1 VQEENN
7 LTSRSVQ
14 QKRRHRRVR
23 KKVFGV
29 SSRPRLCVYRSL
41 RHIYAQ
47 IVNDQLGKTMAAAST
62 LSPEIRKKIEK
73 LKKSQ
78 AAALVGELLAEKSK
92 ASGIKRVTFDKGG
105 YAYHGRVKSLAEACR
120 KGGLEF

>member
-1 VQEENN
+1 MQEENS
-7 LTSRSVQ
+7 LPYRQV
-14 QKRRHRRVR
+14 RRKMRHIRVR
-23 KKVFGV
+23 KEVFGI

-47 IVNDQLGKTMAAAST
+47 IIDDQLGKTVVAAST

-78 AAALVGELLAEKSK
+78 AAAMVGELLADKSK
-92 ASGIKRVTFDKGG
+92 SAGIKRVTFDKGG